1 MQARDGPTAVRG
13 ARHHGAVHTRPGAV
27 RAVLPVLAL
36 AATAA
41 CAAPAPSGT
50 SPGSPTSATSAPAP
64 DATTGTP
71 DDAAT
76 ATETASAEEAPEGQV
91 ETPEESFR
99 AWLAASRAPDVEVAC
114 GYLAPE
120 LVDRMVAEMTAQGW
134 PGITDCASMTTT
146 TAGLYAAVGDVPE
159 VEVGVREERADATVL
174 SVVYDGGDC
183 GTAVM
188 VPQGTRWVV
197 TEQSEE
203 EC

>member
-1 MQARDGPTAVRG
+1 M
-13 ARHHGAVHTRPGAV
+13 HTRPGAA
-27 RAVLPVLAL
+27 RALLPVLAL

-50 SPGSPTSATSAPAP
+50 SPGSPAPTTSAPAP
-64 DATTGTP
+64 DATTRTP

-76 ATETASAEEAPEGQV
+76 ETARAEEAPQEQA

-99 AWLAASRAPDVEVAC
+99 AWLAASRAPDVDVAC

-120 LVDRMVAEMTAQGW
+120 LVDRMVAEMASQGW
-134 PGITDCASMTTT
+134 PGITDCASMITT
-146 TAGLYAAVGDVPE
+146 TAGLYAAVGDVPD

-188 VPQGTRWVV
+188 VPHGPRWVV

>member
-1 MQARDGPTAVRG
+1 M
-13 ARHHGAVHTRPGAV
+13 HTRPGAA
-27 RAVLPVLAL
+27 RALLPVLAL

-64 DATTGTP
+64 DATTGSP

-146 TAGLYAAVGDVPE
+146 TAGLYAAVGDVPD
-159 VEVGVREERADATVL
+159 VEVGVREARADATVL

-188 VPQGTRWVV
+188 VPQGARWVV

>member
-1 MQARDGPTAVRG
+1 MGPCTHAPEPSEPSCPSSPWPRPPRARLPRRR
-13 ARHHGAVHTRPGAV
+13 AR
-27 RAVLPVLAL
+27 
-36 AATAA
+36 
-41 CAAPAPSGT
+41 APAP
-50 SPGSPTSATSAPAP
+50 PPPRRPPPAP

-76 ATETASAEEAPEGQV
+76 ATETASAEEAPQGQV

-183 GTAVM
+183 GNAVM